1 MQSLVIENRTFC
13 GGKQIPILKLL
24 HRIIRDK
31 PFENGEKDLLTL
43 VADNFSKPFHLSAM
57 RDLGEIWVKILPNT
71 SDIRR
76 DKGST
81 PHAAPPRRL
90 Q

>member
-43 VADNFSKPFHLSAM
+43 VADNFSKPFHLSGM
-57 RDLGEIWVKILPNT
+57 RDLGEKSSKYL
-71 SDIRR
+71 
-76 DKGST
+76 G
-81 PHAAPPRRL
+81 H
-90 Q
+90 